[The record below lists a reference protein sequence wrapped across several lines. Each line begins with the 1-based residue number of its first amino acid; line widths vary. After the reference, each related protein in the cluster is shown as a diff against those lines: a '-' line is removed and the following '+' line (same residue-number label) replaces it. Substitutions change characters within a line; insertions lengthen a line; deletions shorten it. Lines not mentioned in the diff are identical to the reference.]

1 MAKIIAPLANSSISK
16 EVYNDCVEKL
26 KAKNLAAFENLCKK
40 YKVYN
45 SNNQHLDEKFYEQ
58 KIEQMQKDLDNYVN
72 ENNNIQRDILK
83 EYTEGTK
90 QIINRYEELYQQL
103 LKYKQT
109 TETEIVQVPMNKNQ
123 LKNNLET
130 FIDNV
135 VETLK
140 TEAENKYISTINDE
154 ILDKME
160 EVTYDIEKK
169 VETEILINM
178 STNVIEDVI
187 PQVLDKVNNDL
198 CNFVSQYWRL
208 SNGSIIEIQNDLK
221 DYLNDFEKRATEGI
235 YDWFKIS
242 INSSLIPK
250 TLKAKHVTKII
261 KNVMTMYNNSIL
273 NRSNIILPR
282 CLRFAYSYLDLYS
295 YYDDNI
301 VKKIDRNYKSIEFS
315 YKKSKVTIV
324 KDSKHEDEHED
335 EHEHEDEDDN
345 NDDEDDED
353 NDDED
358 KDDEDDEDKDKDEK
372 EEVEVVHTIDG
383 FISTIPLNIYVLTK
397 DVVDKYNQYFNTNLS
412 ETAVGKKLKDYL
424 KKERKSIKGKRDYYY
439 IRKSE

>member
-16 EVYNDCVEKL
+16 EVYNDCIEKL
-26 KAKNLAAFENLCKK
+26 KAKNLAAFENLCMK

-58 KIEQMQKDLDNYVN
+58 KIEQMQEDLDKYIN
-72 ENNNIQRDILK
+72 ENSNIQRDMLN
-83 EYTEGTK
+83 EYTSGTK
-90 QIINRYEELYQQL
+90 QIINRYEEMYQQL

-109 TETEIVQVPMNKNQ
+109 TEIEIVQVPMNKNQ
-123 LKNNLET
+123 LKKNLET
-130 FIDNV
+130 FIDNIIDN
-135 VETLK
+135 LR

-160 EVTYDIEKK
+160 ELDNDIEKK

-208 SNGSIIEIQNDLK
+208 SNDNIIEIQNDLK
-221 DYLNDFEKRATEGI
+221 GYLNDFEKRATEGI

-250 TLKAKHVTKII
+250 TLKVKHVKKVI
-261 KNVMTMYNNSIL
+261 KNVMKMYNNSIL

-282 CLRFAYSYLDLYS
+282 CLRIAYSYLDLYS
-295 YYDDNI
+295 YYDDDI

-315 YKKSKVTIV
+315 YKKSNVNIV
-324 KDSKHEDEHED
+324 KNSKHD
-335 EHEHEDEDDN
+335 EDEDEDSDDD
-345 NDDEDDED
+345 NDDD

-358 KDDEDDEDKDKDEK
+358 ENDDNDNEDKVKDNK
-372 EEVEVVHTIDG
+372 EEVEVVHTIEG
-383 FISTIPLNIYVLTK
+383 FISTIPINTYVLTK
-397 DVVDKYNQYFNTNLS
+397 DVVEKYNQYFNTNVS
-412 ETAVGKKLKDYL
+412 ETSVGKKLKDYI